1 MSESNTT
8 QAHTPENR
16 AGGAIRRAAERFM
29 AVPRFIIAALILFS
43 IALNFANVIGR
54 YVFLSPIIWAE
65 EVMIYIMVWCVFIGA
80 ILVSWDGRHLK
91 MDLVSTNMAS
101 PWKEAVNLAAVIA
114 FITVCGF
121 VIVPSFGAVSLFARL
136 GQESTVAGI
145 PMVIPHAAILIGFTC
160 MLIGVAVR
168 LRDHVAGMVEGDVE
182 DLLQDLADTPDDAE
196 DGGGE

>member
-1 MSESNTT
+1 MN
-8 QAHTPENR
+8 
-16 AGGAIRRAAERFM
+16 GGDKSGAWGAVVDAVARFM
-29 AVPRFIIAALILFS
+29 TVPRAIIGALILFS
-43 IALNFANVIGR
+43 IALNFANVVGR
-54 YVFLSPIIWAE
+54 YVFFSPIIWAE

-91 MDLVSTNMAS
+91 MDLVSARLPS
-101 PWKEAVNLAAVIA
+101 PWKEAVNLLAVTA

-121 VIVPSFGAVSLFARL
+121 VVVPSFGAVSLFARL

-168 LRDHVAGMVEGDVE
+168 LRDHVAGVAEGDVE
-182 DLLQDLADTPDDAE
+182 DLLQDLADGPDDARK
-196 DGGGE
+196 DGGE

>member
-1 MSESNTT
+1 MSESNTP
-8 QAHTPENR
+8 QARTPKVR
-16 AGGAIRRAAERFM
+16 AGGVVRRAAERAM

-91 MDLVSTNMAS
+91 MDLVSASMPS

-121 VIVPSFGAVSLFARL
+121 VIVPSFEAVSLFARL

-168 LRDHVAGMVEGDVE
+168 LRDHVAGVAEGDVE
-182 DLLQDLADTPDDAE
+182 DLLQDLVDGPDDARE
-196 DGGGE
+196 GGGE